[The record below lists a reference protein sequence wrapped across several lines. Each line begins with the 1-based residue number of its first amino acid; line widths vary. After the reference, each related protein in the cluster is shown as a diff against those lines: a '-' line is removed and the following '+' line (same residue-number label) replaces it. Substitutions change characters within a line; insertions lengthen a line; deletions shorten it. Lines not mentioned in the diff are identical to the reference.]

1 MPPRQINVKVPGE
14 TPSNADQA
22 STTEVQPEGVMPN
35 PDPEGVADV
44 VYTPKGATNRLSRAQ
59 YAELSADEID
69 PATLEF
75 PVLTKDGW
83 LHPSK
88 PGPTPAIK

>member
-14 TPSNADQA
+14 TPTNADQA
-22 STTEVQPEGVMPN
+22 GTPEAQPAGVMPN
-35 PDPEGVADV
+35 PDPDGVADV

-88 PGPTPAIK
+88 TGPAPVIK